1 MACCRETG
9 HKAVFISCTY
19 LITRTYPVWGTGGK
33 RRLGVRLLFL
43 LLQITSEHCFCPC
56 REREKTKTKKLL
68 QHSLL
73 FAQTNETA
81 ADTLRLGCDSRSAWH
96 LLWYGGTVTLLGS
109 WLLAPSQTRM
119 HYTTLN
125 NPASVLSDTESISLM
140 NYPCTDNQINL
151 RLTTCSRRP
160 CKVSQVTAQ
169 IKLRPRIMGGMD
181 SSGMALWGHAD
192 IHGQFSWPE

>member
-1 MACCRETG
+1 M
-9 HKAVFISCTY
+9 
-19 LITRTYPVWGTGGK
+19 
-33 RRLGVRLLFL
+33 

-56 REREKTKTKKLL
+56 REREKTTTKTKKLL

-73 FAQTNETA
+73 FAQTNEMA
-81 ADTLRLGCDSRSAWH
+81 ADALRLGCDSQSAWH

-125 NPASVLSDTESISLM
+125 NPTSVLSDAESISVM

-151 RLTTCSRRP
+151 CLTTCSRMP

-181 SSGMALWGHAD
+181 SSGMALWGHTD
-192 IHGQFSWPE
+192 IHSQFSWPE